1 MKIQKGA
8 HRQAG
13 VKETAKTNTNAA
25 THAETNRENRQAEQG
40 AQARNGACNPLV
52 RAAKRTTDVTR
63 GRVAA

>member
-1 MKIQKGA
+1 MKKQQEHTGY
-8 HRQAG
+8 AG

-25 THAETNRENRQAEQG
+25 THAETKRKNRQTEQG